1 MVEMKINQ
9 EMKGEGFS
17 MAVKG
22 GKGMALLFAALLLVL
37 VVSGCA
43 NKSGSNASS
52 TPDGSG
58 ASSSGSGTPEN
69 VTIRFAW
76 WGSDPRHQAT
86 LKAIEKYMELNP
98 HVKIEPE
105 YMGFDGYEKKLV
117 TQFAGATAPDVFQYN
132 NAFSDQLGD
141 FIYDQKQL
149 LNLIDTSHIPE
160 SVINDSGMYKGKLT
174 MIPGGIITAAVIY
187 NADFFQKFGIPEDT
201 VWTWDNLVEYGKK
214 VHEQDPNAYLLT
226 ADIDVIEKFMIAAY
240 ITQKNG
246 KLWVGDD
253 YTLGAA
259 EEQFA
264 DAYRYLKSLYESG
277 ALEPFGDS
285 TAFVGKMEQ
294 NPKWVKGEIGMVI
307 DYVTAYD
314 KYAKA
319 VEGASVKVGPFPMHP
334 NAVQSANPLVGANGF
349 AISKDTKHVEEVAKF
364 VNWMLNDKEAAVL
377 LTTQRGIPPSS
388 VALDAIV
395 EAGLL
400 NPEIKKGVDLAS
412 KHKSLPLTPLS
423 DNASL
428 RLVHEETIQKV
439 IYSRVSPEDGAK
451 EAVRNMAEKLAEL
464 KK

>member
-1 MVEMKINQ
+1 
-9 EMKGEGFS
+9 
-17 MAVKG
+17 MAAAGRKRLS
-22 GKGMALLFAALLLVL
+22 AIFAALMVLMLL
-37 VVSGCA
+37 SACGGGQ
-43 NKSGSNASS
+43 SGSGASGS
-52 TPDGSG
+52 QGPSGSPSGSG
-58 ASSSGSGTPEN
+58 ASSDIQES

-117 TQFAGATAPDVFQYN
+117 TQFAGATAPDMFQYN
-132 NAFSDQLGD
+132 NAFSDQLGE
-141 FIYDQKQL
+141 FLYDQKDL
-149 LNLIDTSHIPE
+149 LHIIDTSHIPE
-160 SVINDSGMYKGKLT
+160 SVITDSGMYKGKLT
-174 MIPGGIITAAVIY
+174 MVPAGIITAAVIY

-201 VWTWDNLVEYGKK
+201 VWTWDKLVEIGRK

-246 KLWVGDD
+246 KLWVNDD
-253 YTLGAA
+253 YTLNAT
-259 EEQFA
+259 EEELA
-264 DAYRYLKSLYESG
+264 DAYRYLQSLYKSG

-307 DYVTAYD
+307 DYVTVFD

-319 VEGASVKVGPFPMHP
+319 VEGATVKVGPFPMHP
-334 NAVQSANPLVGANGF
+334 DAVQSANPLVGANGF
-349 AISKDTKHVEEVAKF
+349 AINKDTKHLEEVAKF
-364 VNWMLNDKEAAVL
+364 INWMLNDKEAAVL
-377 LTTQRGIPPSS
+377 LTTQRGLPPSS
-388 VALDAIV
+388 VAMEAIV

-412 KHKSLPLTPLS
+412 QHKSLPLTPLS

-428 RLVHEETIQKV
+428 RLVHEDTIQKV
-439 IYSRVSPEDGAK
+439 IYNRLTPEEGAK
-451 EAVRNMAEKLAEL
+451 EAVQNMAEKLAEL
-464 KK
+464 KG